1 VGKWAEIARHCQGRT
16 DQQCMGRWRRH
27 LDPAIKRDS
36 WTPEE
41 DAKLTQLHL
50 QYGTSWSRISRL
62 LKGRTSQ
69 QCRAR
74 WHQLHGGR
82 AGRSGG
88 GGSGGNGAVGGSG
101 GEGGPMV
108 RGGGRDPGGR
118 VCTRPAAA
126 GRHNSSGLPGQW
138 ASGLCL
144 SFSRHAAV
152 NHMGVCPA
160 SPFLPATHHPV
171 CS

>member
-1 VGKWAEIARHCQGRT
+1 VRTFGVGKWAEIARHCQGRT

-88 GGSGGNGAVGGSG
+88 GGAGSGGNGAVGGSG
-101 GEGGPMV
+101 GEGGPPV
-108 RGGGRDPGGR
+108 SGDTVWGCCLPGAQSLGAEAWWHQGTKTAAWT
-118 VCTRPAAA
+118 VWSAHSCSPAA
-126 GRHNSSGLPGQW
+126 LP
-138 ASGLCL
+138 
-144 SFSRHAAV
+144 V
-152 NHMGVCPA
+152 K
-160 SPFLPATHHPV
+160 
-171 CS
+171 